1 MKAYQVVPGIIGGL
15 AAFAVLKYGND
26 NPAAMAGIGFAI
38 AFGLC
43 CHHAKAITLRGVIAG
58 VITIPASMAAMAM
71 LNMDLS
77 PAPGQGWIESGWVL
91 FILIFWIFAAASYP
105 GASLGCKRVL
115 AAALPPPFCAGE
127 LVVILQK

>member
-77 PAPGQGWIESGWVL
+77 PAPGQGWIESGWVG
-91 FILIFWIFAAASYP
+91 FILIFWIFAAASYHVGKKCKP
-105 GASLGCKRVL
+105 KEIGEAEASLPHARGGVS
-115 AAALPPPFCAGE
+115 
-127 LVVILQK
+127 